1 MANMIKAIRKAK
13 GYTQQTLAD
22 ALFVERATVGMWEI
36 GKSYPSAEMLIRLAK
51 LLDVTVDELLG
62 RESIPTPNDHDELQ
76 QRIQSS
82 GMTYKQL
89 EEQTGVPKSAIQRY
103 ASGTTEKIPVD
114 RLRKLDA
121 VLGTETPNDQ
131 EKGDK
136 NMGGSNFKPDVTRNG
151 LDVYMSKKSGVQER
165 YSHRVMNYQLE
176 KILALC
182 DATGKRPS
190 EVVNELL
197 DFALARAVA
206 KEITRVGLAFEEPGE
221 DGEE

>member
-1 MANMIKAIRKAK
+1 MDNQIRAIRQER
-13 GYTQQTLAD
+13 GYTQQELAD
-22 ALFVERATVGMWEI
+22 VLMTTKQAISNYEL
-36 GKSYPSAEMLIRLAK
+36 GKHEMPYGLLIRLAD

-62 RESIPTPNDHDELQ
+62 RE
-76 QRIQSS
+76 
-82 GMTYKQL
+82 
-89 EEQTGVPKSAIQRY
+89 
-103 ASGTTEKIPVD
+103 
-114 RLRKLDA
+114 
-121 VLGTETPNDQ
+121 GTETPNDQ

-136 NMGGSNFKPDVTRNG
+136 TMGGSNFKPDVTRNG
-151 LDVYMSKKSGVQER
+151 MEVYMSKKSGVQER

-221 DGEE
+221 EGGEHERI

>member
-1 MANMIKAIRKAK
+1 MDNQIRAIRQER
-13 GYTQQTLAD
+13 GYTQQELAD
-22 ALFVERATVGMWEI
+22 VLMTTKQAISNYEL
-36 GKSYPSAEMLIRLAK
+36 GKHEMPYGLLIRLAD

-62 RESIPTPNDHDELQ
+62 RESPT
-76 QRIQSS
+76 
-82 GMTYKQL
+82 
-89 EEQTGVPKSAIQRY
+89 
-103 ASGTTEKIPVD
+103 
-114 RLRKLDA
+114 
-121 VLGTETPNDQ
+121 TPNDQ

-136 NMGGSNFKPDVTRNG
+136 TMGGSNFKPDVTRNG

-206 KEITRVGLAFEEPGE
+206 KEITRVGLAFEEPT
-221 DGEE
+221 EEEEEA

>member
-1 MANMIKAIRKAK
+1 MGNLISERRKALGLTQDDLAEALGCTK
-13 GYTQQTLAD
+13 QAVSNYERNTRECNYT
-22 ALFVERATVGMWEI
+22 
-36 GKSYPSAEMLIRLAK
+36 MLRKLAK
-51 LLDVTVDELLG
+51 LLGVTVAELI
-62 RESIPTPNDHDELQ
+62 EDADDDHDELQ

-89 EEQTGVPKSAIQRY
+89 EEQTGVSKSAIQRY

-121 VLGTETPNDQ
+121 VLGPTTSNDQ
-131 EKGDK
+131 EKGEK

-221 DGEE
+221 EEEED

>member
-1 MANMIKAIRKAK
+1 MGNRIEACRKIRGWGA
-13 GYTQQTLAD
+13 YRLAD
-22 ALFVERATVGMWEI
+22 ALEVSKSTVYRWES
-36 GKSYPSAEMLIRLAK
+36 GESDPGSKMLARMAD
-51 LLDVTVDELLG
+51 LLGVTVDELLG
-62 RESIPTPNDHDELQ
+62 RESAP
-76 QRIQSS
+76 
-82 GMTYKQL
+82 
-89 EEQTGVPKSAIQRY
+89 
-103 ASGTTEKIPVD
+103 
-114 RLRKLDA
+114 
-121 VLGTETPNDQ
+121 TPNDQ

-206 KEITRVGLAFEEPGE
+206 KEITRVGLAFEEPN
-221 DGEE
+221 EEEEEEA

>member
-1 MANMIKAIRKAK
+1 MDNQIRAIRQER
-13 GYTQQTLAD
+13 GYTQQELAD
-22 ALFVERATVGMWEI
+22 VLMTTKQAISNYEL
-36 GKSYPSAEMLIRLAK
+36 GKHEMPYGLLIRLAD

-62 RESIPTPNDHDELQ
+62 RESAP
-76 QRIQSS
+76 
-82 GMTYKQL
+82 
-89 EEQTGVPKSAIQRY
+89 
-103 ASGTTEKIPVD
+103 
-114 RLRKLDA
+114 
-121 VLGTETPNDQ
+121 TPNDQ

-221 DGEE
+221 EEEEEA

>member
-1 MANMIKAIRKAK
+1 MALATGNTTISFINRDTIVRMVKA
-13 GYTQQTLAD
+13 
-22 ALFVERATVGMWEI
+22 
-36 GKSYPSAEMLIRLAK
+36 
-51 LLDVTVDELLG
+51 
-62 RESIPTPNDHDELQ
+62 
-76 QRIQSS
+76 S
-82 GMTYKQL
+82 GLTYLQL
-89 EEQTGVPKSAIQRY
+89 ESLTGIPHSALQRY
-103 ASGTTEKIPVD
+103 VAGTTEKIPMDRVQRLVD
-114 RLRKLDA
+114 VLQKLGPGD
-121 VLGTETPNDQ
+121 TDTPNDQ

-206 KEITRVGLAFEEPGE
+206 KEITRVGLAFEEPN
-221 DGEE
+221 EEEEEEE

>member
-1 MANMIKAIRKAK
+1 MSNLITERRKTL
-13 GYTQQTLAD
+13 GLTQSDLAEALGCTKQAVSNYERNTRECNYITL
-22 ALFVERATVGMWEI
+22 R
-36 GKSYPSAEMLIRLAK
+36 RLAR
-51 LLDVTVDELLG
+51 LLGVTVAELL
-62 RESIPTPNDHDELQ
+62 EDADDHDELQ

-82 GMTYKQL
+82 GLTYKQL

-121 VLGTETPNDQ
+121 VLDTETPNDQ

-206 KEITRVGLAFEEPGE
+206 KEITRVSLAFEEPN
-221 DGEE
+221 EEREEE

>member
-1 MANMIKAIRKAK
+1 MDNQIRAIRQER
-13 GYTQQTLAD
+13 GYTQQELAD
-22 ALFVERATVGMWEI
+22 VLMTTKQAISNYEL
-36 GKSYPSAEMLIRLAK
+36 GKHEMPYGLLIRLAD

-62 RESIPTPNDHDELQ
+62 RESAP
-76 QRIQSS
+76 
-82 GMTYKQL
+82 
-89 EEQTGVPKSAIQRY
+89 
-103 ASGTTEKIPVD
+103 
-114 RLRKLDA
+114 
-121 VLGTETPNDQ
+121 TPNDQ

-206 KEITRVGLAFEEPGE
+206 KEITRVGLAFEEPNEEREE
-221 DGEE
+221 D